1 MSRLFKDRTVVGYHI
16 IMKCEDLG
24 VEVPPSYHDAS
35 KMFNESPIS
44 GQQWQMS
51 KLCTIFL
58 NINFK
63 KPSTSYAVRD
73 NRSLE
78 SLGNRCEGV
87 HGSLQR
93 V

>member
-1 MSRLFKDRTVVGYHI
+1 MSQLFKDRTVVGYHI

-78 SLGNRCEGV
+78 SLGNRC
-87 HGSLQR
+87 
-93 V
+93 